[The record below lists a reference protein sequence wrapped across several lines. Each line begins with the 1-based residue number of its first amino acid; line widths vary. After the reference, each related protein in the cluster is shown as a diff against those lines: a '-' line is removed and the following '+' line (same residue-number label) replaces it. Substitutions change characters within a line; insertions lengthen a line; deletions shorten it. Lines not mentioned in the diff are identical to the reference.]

1 MNEVNIIP
9 NLQMR
14 KQKPVEVNVPIVIQ
28 LRNDGTKLTLIM
40 QMYKINLYS
49 LQQLEG
55 FFLWNTDLITTILPI
70 KHCLKYKYRHSFL
83 QGSVWCGLC
92 LFLRV
97 LLDDPTL
104 SFS

>member
-55 FFLWNTDLITTILPI
+55 FFFMEYRSNHDNPSYKTLPEI
-70 KHCLKYKYRHSFL
+70 
-83 QGSVWCGLC
+83 
-92 LFLRV
+92 
-97 LLDDPTL
+97 
-104 SFS
+104 

>member
-14 KQKPVEVNVPIVIQ
+14 KQKPIEVNVPIVIQ

-40 QMYKINLYS
+40 QIYKSNLYS

-55 FFLWNTDLITTILPI
+55 SLWNTDLIIIILPI
-70 KHCLKYKYRHSFL
+70 KHCLKYKYRNSFL
-83 QGSVWCGLC
+83 QGSG
-92 LFLRV
+92 
-97 LLDDPTL
+97 
-104 SFS
+104 